1 MSDLAALRRRTF
13 ALAYRMTGSVADAE
27 DVVQEAFLRRE
38 RALADGVELE
48 SEEAWLTTVATR
60 IALDHLRSARV
71 RREQYPG
78 PWLPEPVVADER
90 LETAELADTLSL
102 AFLVLL
108 ETLTPVER
116 AVLLLH
122 DVFDHDFSE
131 VAAIVG
137 RSDEACRQAAV
148 RARRRVA
155 ERRPRFEVSRAERD
169 ELAAR
174 FFAALSEHDER
185 TVAELLAPDV
195 VFYGDGGGKTVAVPE
210 PVHGPERVGKMLLSF
225 VRQGEELDLVA
236 ERRNVNGQP
245 GIVGRTEDGRVV
257 SVMALDIADGRVQAV
272 RSIVNPDK
280 LRHLGETA
288 DLAELRRRRR
298 G

>member
-13 ALAYRMTGSVADAE
+13 SIAYRMTGSVADAE

-38 RALADGVELE
+38 RALADGVELD
-48 SEEAWLTTVATR
+48 SDEAWLTTVATR
-60 IALDHLRSARV
+60 LALDHLRSARV

-122 DVFDHDFSE
+122 DVFDHDFAE
-131 VAAIVG
+131 VAEIVG
-137 RSDEACRQAAV
+137 RSDAACRQAAV

-155 ERRPRFEVSRAERD
+155 ERRPRFEVSRAEQE
-169 ELAAR
+169 ELAER

-195 VFYGDGGGKTVAVPE
+195 VFYGDGGGRTVSVPQ
-210 PVHGPERVGKMLLSF
+210 PVHGPERVGKMLHSF

-236 ERRNVNGQP
+236 ERRVVNGQP
-245 GIVGRTEDGRVV
+245 GIVGRTKDGRVV
-257 SVMALDIADGRVQAV
+257 SVMALDIAEGRVQTV

-280 LRHLGETA
+280 LRHLGEPA
-288 DLAELRRRRR
+288 DVAELRRRHR